1 MATRHARA
9 RQIIARQVDRIKL
22 RGNTEIAIPSQT
34 YPRVRYR
41 VGLVRRG
48 AQRVV
53 ATGDCKDYRYRD
65 PVGGCKHMRAATMY
79 LNARRPLKR
88 WDGPLN
94 IKI

>member
-65 PVGGCKHMRAATMY
+65 PAGGCKHMRAATMY
-79 LNARRPLKR
+79 LNARRALKR
-88 WDGPLN
+88 WDGPL
-94 IKI
+94 KV